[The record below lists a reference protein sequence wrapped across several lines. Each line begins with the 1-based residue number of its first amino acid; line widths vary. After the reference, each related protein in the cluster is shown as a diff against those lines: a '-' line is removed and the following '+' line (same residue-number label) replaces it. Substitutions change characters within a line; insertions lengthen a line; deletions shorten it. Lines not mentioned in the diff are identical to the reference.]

1 MRNNEIKKKDE
12 IIQELISKNEEDK
25 RESQSKDSSKDSSI
39 IRYGRKE
46 ANKVVP
52 SSEGFSSFKI
62 QIPSNPSD
70 PSVPSEPIPNS
81 ESSKRFSIRSEIQH
95 KLDYKL

>member
-1 MRNNEIKKKDE
+1 MRNNELKKKDE

-25 RESQSKDSSKDSSI
+25 RESQSKDSSI

-70 PSVPSEPIPNS
+70 LSVPSEPIPNS
-81 ESSKRFSIRSEIQH
+81 ESSKRFSIRSTIQH